1 MKDLAKVALR
11 EIEKSGVSF
20 GDVRM
25 EERRATTA
33 RVVNEQLQALS
44 AVVRKGFSVRAFHKG
59 AWGYSSSTTFTQ
71 DAVKDAASAAARIA
85 LVNSAQGLPQ
95 SRLKKIK
102 LVRKTV
108 RPAMKIDPTDIGLDE
123 KTELAMAVCK
133 AQRSDPRIAST
144 FAIYGDWDFRFEVAN
159 TFGTEVSWREVRARI
174 GGQAVAAEGDRRDFA
189 YDFTDGTGGYEIV
202 KAVDP
207 DELGAAIAKDAAK
220 LLTAKK
226 PPSGTMTV
234 ITDPDISGLLA
245 HEVMGHASEGDE
257 ITKRRSF
264 LTDIVGKQVGSPLV
278 TMYDDGTYPGAHG
291 TIPFDCEGTPGNKTK
306 IIDRGIYAGYM
317 HSLETSGTLKLP
329 ATGNGRA
336 ENYSR
341 RVWVRMTNTYFAPGN
356 DSFDEMVEE
365 TKDGILT
372 HKSISGME
380 DPVGG
385 GFQAVA
391 LMGYI
396 VKNGEIGPVVR
407 GMTLTGKALEI
418 LKSVDMASK
427 EFALSGGFCGKGEED
442 YVPVSSGGPFM
453 RSRIIVG
460 GG

>member
-1 MKDLAKVALR
+1 MGELAKSALKVF
-11 EIEKSGVSF
+11 EKAGVDF
-20 GDVRM
+20 GDMRT
-25 EERRATTA
+25 EERRSTTVRIA
-33 RVVNEQLQALS
+33 NEQLQALS
-44 AVVRKGFSVRAFHKG
+44 SVVRKGFSVRAFHHG
-59 AWGYSSSTTFTQ
+59 AWGYGSGTSFKLDS
-71 DAVKDAASAAARIA
+71 VRRAAEAAANIA
-85 LVNSAQGLPQ
+85 RANAARGLPR
-95 SRLKKIK
+95 SSLKSIK
-102 LVRKTV
+102 PTRRRVKPV
-108 RPAMKIDPTDIGLDE
+108 MKIDPADIGLDE
-123 KTELAMAVCK
+123 KTELAMIVAR
-133 AQRSDPRIAST
+133 AQRFNPKVAST
-144 FAIYGDWDFRFEVAN
+144 FAIYGEWDYEFQVAS
-159 TFGTEVSWREVRARI
+159 TFGTDVSWREVRTRI
-174 GGQAVAAEGDRRDFA
+174 GGQAVAAEGDKRDFA
-189 YDFTDGTGGYEIV
+189 YDFADGTGGYEIV

-207 DELGAAIAKDAAK
+207 NEMGKTIGMEAVE

-226 PPSGTMTV
+226 PPSGLMTV

-264 LTDIVGKQVGSPLV
+264 LTDIIGKKVGSPLV

-291 TIPFDCEGTPGNKTK
+291 TIQFDCEGTPGHKTK

-317 HSLETSGTLKLP
+317 HSLETSGTLKMPL
-329 ATGNGRA
+329 TGNGRA

-341 RVWVRMTNTYFAPGN
+341 RVWVRMTNTYFAPGP
-356 DSFDEMVEE
+356 DRFDELVEE
-365 TKDGILT
+365 TKDGLLT

-391 LMGYI
+391 LMGHL
-396 VKNGEIGPVVR
+396 VKNGEIGPAVR

-427 EFALSGGFCGKGEED
+427 EFKLSGGFCGKGEED
-442 YVPVSSGGPFM
+442 YVPVSSGGPYM
-453 RSRIIVG
+453 RSKIIVG